1 MLLLFLVLCQAL
13 PQITHISAA
22 EIAILQPWSGP
33 LVQIVRPCWVP
44 ERLQGHGKLWHSL
57 WFQVCR
63 DQSWWCF
70 DKRVLLILSFRPYSR
85 ILRGSNSSGKKKKN
99 KKGSLPLSS
108 PVSSVETFTG
118 YVLDS
123 SPVVSTWV
131 EMYREEESVSPNPKG
146 AHRCAEEKNYNSAW
160 RFSCAQVP
168 GVPGRSTEHLEYD
181 SHALTFYPELAASSS
196 PCYF

>member
-1 MLLLFLVLCQAL
+1 MLQKLQYCSPEVVLLFKLLDPAECQKDFRATGNCGTLFDFRFAGTKADDAL
-13 PQITHISAA
+13 ISGSCWFSLLGLIQGSW
-22 EIAILQPWSGP
+22 E
-33 LVQIVRPCWVP
+33 VQT
-44 ERLQGHGKLWHSL
+44 LQG
-57 WFQVCR
+57 
-63 DQSWWCF
+63 
-70 DKRVLLILSFRPYSR
+70 
-85 ILRGSNSSGKKKKN
+85 KKKN

-181 SHALTFYPELAASSS
+181 SHALTFYPELAALSS